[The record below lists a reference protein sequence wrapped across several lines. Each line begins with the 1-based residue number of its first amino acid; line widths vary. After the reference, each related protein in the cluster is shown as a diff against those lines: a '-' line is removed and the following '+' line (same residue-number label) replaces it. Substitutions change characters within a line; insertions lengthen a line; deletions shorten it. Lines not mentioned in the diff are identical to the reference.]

1 MMEAVTDE
9 CFKEFWVALLR
20 PPPGSGPS
28 EDKKLVDVVEAEV
41 VWTIAWRS
49 CRGAG
54 LNNILAD
61 KECEGAESEE
71 WSMNVSRSSGLP
83 SSDLLPVAEI

>member
-1 MMEAVTDE
+1 MTKTLPILILVSTGCND
-9 CFKEFWVALLR
+9 KVADIKSWTLTIA
-20 PPPGSGPS
+20 P
-28 EDKKLVDVVEAEV
+28 DVVEAEV